1 MTLTRLSLVEI
12 RGRFE
17 VLARE
22 GGAPALRRL
31 RAALRGDPRAGARA
45 VAEACSRVLDQRQRE
60 RRRVRRLFALRR
72 RLHRAGLRLV
82 AGVDEVGVGPLAGPV
97 VAAAVV
103 LPERVELPGLDD
115 SKRLSRAARERLDTA
130 IRAQALGV
138 GVGVVEPAEIDR
150 INIYRASLEAMR
162 LAVRALPHSPDH
174 LVVDARTVPGVPMPQ
189 TPLPGADRS
198 DGSVA
203 AASIVA
209 KVYRDALLRRLD
221 GAYPGYDLAR
231 NKGYPTAQH
240 VAALRALGPSPVHRR
255 SFAPVAALLE
265 A

>member
-31 RAALRGDPRAGARA
+31 RAALRGDPRSGARA

-103 LPERVELPGLDD
+103 LPERV
-115 SKRLSRAARERLDTA
+115 
-130 IRAQALGV
+130 
-138 GVGVVEPAEIDR
+138 
-150 INIYRASLEAMR
+150 
-162 LAVRALPHSPDH
+162 
-174 LVVDARTVPGVPMPQ
+174 
-189 TPLPGADRS
+189 
-198 DGSVA
+198 
-203 AASIVA
+203 
-209 KVYRDALLRRLD
+209 
-221 GAYPGYDLAR
+221 
-231 NKGYPTAQH
+231 
-240 VAALRALGPSPVHRR
+240 
-255 SFAPVAALLE
+255 
-265 A
+265 